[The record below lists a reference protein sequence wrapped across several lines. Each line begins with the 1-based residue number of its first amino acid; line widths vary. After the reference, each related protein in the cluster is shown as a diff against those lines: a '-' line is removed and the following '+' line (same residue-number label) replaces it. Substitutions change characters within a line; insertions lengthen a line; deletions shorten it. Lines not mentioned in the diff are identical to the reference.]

1 MAVST
6 GSPERVQVSVQYVV
20 SGAHISTKT
29 LRCCHLDPFS
39 VGHLALGFTV
49 FGPVRPCI
57 AQLSAKGLGSGF
69 LVYVGSID
77 LYSTYPGLKGV
88 PSRVSLRA
96 PAGFYEGLLGVH

>member
-20 SGAHISTKT
+20 SGAHTSTKT

-49 FGPVRPCI
+49 FG
-57 AQLSAKGLGSGF
+57 QYGHTLLSCLLKVWGLD
-69 LVYVGSID
+69 VGSID